1 MTRIHIN
8 AVVSTNGT
16 PHQYLGLHLGNALLN
31 RGLSRQVVTFETD
44 VTDEELGFLQ
54 NISNGGIDHDR
65 ICHNLGQQLAVVV
78 HSISV
83 TRNIQ
88 H

>member
-8 AVVSTNGT
+8 VVVSTSGSDS
-16 PHQYLGLHLGNALLN
+16 QYLGLHVGNALLN
-31 RGLSRQVVTFETD
+31 RGLSRQVITFEAD

-54 NISNGGIDHDR
+54 NVSNGGIDHDR
-65 ICHNLGQQLAVVV
+65 ICHNLAKQLAVVV

-83 TRNIQ
+83 TRNIN